1 MEVPQ
6 VATPSVGA
14 TPQAA
19 PVIEV
24 VVPPAANT
32 QNLVWNMSMSD
43 SSNQPVV
50 DSQSVVDD
58 QSVVDSQP
66 ILKNEFGVEVGYITV
81 GLTATLPSGEKVT
94 SLDAPIEIRL
104 PKARPEDGVLAW
116 SRDDITWRPIRQLQV
131 RELPAGVPD
140 GYFVEADGTVT
151 VISRHLTGFGIRKP
165 QAPLKLSVARF
176 DIISG
181 SVSRAVTEGGT
192 SEDPILYQTM
202 SDPSVCAV
210 TETGLI
216 YGLSAG
222 TCTVVAKRGGGS
234 IYMDTSSPIINAKV
248 VGAIVPVVPKVGRL
262 ALAIQLAVLV
272 ALCVLLLTLGR
283 RMWLTIQGHRSHR
296 A

>member
-6 VATPSVGA
+6 VVTPSVGA
-14 TPQAA
+14 TPQVA

-32 QNLVWNMSMSD
+32 QNLVWNLSMSD
-43 SSNQPVV
+43 SSNQ
-50 DSQSVVDD
+50 SVVDD
-58 QSVVDSQP
+58 QSTVDNQTTVV
-66 ILKNEFGVEVGYITV
+66 NEFGVDVGYITAS
-81 GLTATLPSGEKVT
+81 LTATLPSGEKVT

-104 PKARPEDGVLAW
+104 PKARPEDGVVAW
-116 SRDDITWRPIRQLQV
+116 SQDDITWRPIRQLLV
-131 RELPAGVPD
+131 RELPAGVVD
-140 GYFVEADGTVT
+140 GYFVETNGTIIVL
-151 VISRHLTGFGIRKP
+151 SRHLTSFGIRKP

-176 DIISG
+176 DIVSG

-192 SEDPILYQTM
+192 SEDPIRFQTM

-222 TCTVVAKRGGGS
+222 TCTVTAKRGGGS
-234 IYMDTSSPIINAKV
+234 IYMDTSSPIVNAKV